1 MKKTTLSLVL
11 LILIFNLFFLL
22 PLEASN
28 LISIISPL
36 AISTEDAEQIVEGKV
51 EESFIS
57 RLKLSVEPFLPRK
70 GEKPKTVIIEVKKG
84 IFRENI
90 ILFPGLNIIS
100 ISTLSGKH
108 KQNKAIFLI
117 THKHKKENQF
127 QTPIEQ
133 WGTNSPIVFTTP
145 QTLKTNKPRV
155 FIKGVITKPEIK
167 TIKIMAINTM
177 DFLTSKPISSSRE
190 ERIDYHEVK
199 IKNLQFGFPV
209 KLTEGLNIIIA
220 RPSLLSTETI
230 DPTILQ
236 IKTLIYEKLSSQIL
250 LDEPQMQDGT
260 LIIKGKVT
268 DPAIKKV
275 RINVSALVK
284 EEIRPG
290 IQSKTLINKKIKV
303 NNKGEFALKLALE
316 KKGLYIIKS
325 PPTINVWANGNN
337 ATKTI
342 LKW

>member
-1 MKKTTLSLVL
+1 MKKTTLSLSL
-11 LILIFNLFFLL
+11 FILIFNLFYLL
-22 PLEASN
+22 SLEASN

-36 AISTEDAEQIVEGKV
+36 AITTEDKEQIVEGKV

-70 GEKPKTVIIEVKKG
+70 GEKQKSVIIEVKKG
-84 IFRENI
+84 IFRETI

-108 KQNKAIFLI
+108 KQSKAIFLI
-117 THKHKKENQF
+117 AHKKENQF

-133 WGTNSPIVFTTP
+133 WGTNSPIVFTAP
-145 QTLKTNKPRV
+145 QTLKTNNPRV

-177 DFLTSKPISSSRE
+177 DFLTSKPISSSHE

-250 LDEPQMQDGT
+250 LDEPQMQNGT

-290 IQSKTLINKKIKV
+290 IKPKTLINKKIKV
-303 NNKGEFALKLALE
+303 NNKGEFTLKLALE

-337 ATKTI
+337 ATKTL

>member
-1 MKKTTLSLVL
+1 MKKTTLSLL
-11 LILIFNLFFLL
+11 LSILIFNLLSLL

-28 LISIISPL
+28 LISIINPL

-70 GEKPKTVIIEVKKG
+70 GEKQKSVIIDVKKG

-100 ISTLSGKH
+100 VSTLSGKH
-108 KQNKAIFLI
+108 KQSKAIFLI
-117 THKHKKENQF
+117 THKKENQF

-133 WGTNSPIVFTTP
+133 WGTNSPIVFTAP
-145 QTLKTNKPRV
+145 QTLKTNKPKV

-177 DFLTSKPISSSRE
+177 DFLTSKAISSSRE
-190 ERIDYHEVK
+190 EKIDYQEVK
-199 IKNLQFGFPV
+199 IKNLQFDFPV
-209 KLTEGLNIIIA
+209 TLTEGLNIIIA

-230 DPTILQ
+230 APTTIK
-236 IKTLIYEKLSSQIL
+236 IKTLIYEKISSQIL
-250 LDEPQMQDGT
+250 LDEPQMQNGI

-268 DPAIKKV
+268 DPAVKKV
-275 RINVSALVK
+275 LINVSALVK

-290 IQSKTLINKKIKV
+290 IHPKTLINKKVKV
-303 NNKGEFALKLALE
+303 NNKGNFTLKLPLE
-316 KKGLYIIKS
+316 KKGLYTIKS